1 MELTVA
7 NCLQFLICCHPLTIA
22 QTFYVRD
29 NGVDIAVV
37 NAIEAIV
44 SCLRSEDGFCTSP
57 PDEGQSLKSLG
68 F

>member
-7 NCLQFLICCHPLTIA
+7 NCLQCLICCHPLNIT